1 MTFSTIVWGGI
12 ITIIIAAFIFRAI
25 EKYHLSKDFQKKYIH
40 LIEMDKEEDLSYH
53 PKHQRIK
60 TKYVSV
66 REQI

>member
-12 ITIIIAAFIFRAI
+12 ITIIIVASIFRAI
-25 EKYHLSKDFQKKYIH
+25 EKYHLSKNFQKRNIH

-60 TKYVSV
+60 TKYASV